1 MAGDILGGISSAV
14 VSVPTNIIFGIIAFS
29 PLGSEYI
36 SYGIRA
42 GFYSAIFVG
51 LFAALLGGS
60 PGMISGPKA
69 TITLILSSVTAQLL
83 VSSRLA
89 PNQPGLITTVIT
101 IALLVVFLSG
111 VIQVFFGVFRFGSL
125 IKFIPYP
132 VIAGFLNGSAVLII
146 LSQVWNF
153 FGIPQKESFF
163 DFLSSMPETQLL
175 TVSVGIVTVVMVWIV
190 PKFIKK
196 VPGSVIGLL
205 VGSFLY
211 YVLVFFGYG
220 SRLGPTIGQIALEIP
235 KPLYLKN
242 FWELLKGQELVAL
255 LPSILPASFGIAVL
269 GSTESLLTSLSMQN
283 LTNRRSNTNREL
295 VGQGIGNII
304 ASCFGGIAG
313 AGSIGRSTVSFQA
326 GGRTRLSGTVNGI
339 ALFLIIFFLSSL
351 VSRIPIVV
359 TAGIVI
365 VIAFQMIDIWS
376 LQLFKNIILDKST
389 RRKDLLGN
397 FIIILL
403 VTFVTIFLN
412 LIIAVGIGV
421 VVSILMFVAKMS
433 RRVIRRKYS
442 GASIHSK
449 RRRDE
454 NSMELLLQHG
464 HKIAVLELDGSI
476 FFSTGVRILQQAYD
490 RLIRHG
496 KFLAVSYLEK
506 EGSLWQFMA
515 AMGFFNQTG
524 KQFIFSDTDLA
535 LEYFEDQLLFTY
547 SAEIYHDKEISMEE
561 LTVFQGLR
569 QNELQILSRYLN
581 REQYDKGKEIFRQG
595 DKGDALFFITQ
606 GLADITIDLPGTA
619 RKKRLQT
626 LSSGTF
632 FGEMALLDG
641 KPRSANVVAR
651 DYLVCYRLT
660 LENFNQLQKD
670 NPKISITLLTN
681 ISRTIATRLRLTN
694 DMILELEL

>member
-1 MAGDILGGISSAV
+1 MQVKNTLGR
-14 VSVPTNIIFGIIAFS
+14 P
-29 PLGSEYI
+29 
-36 SYGIRA
+36 
-42 GFYSAIFVG
+42 
-51 LFAALLGGS
+51 
-60 PGMISGPKA
+60 
-69 TITLILSSVTAQLL
+69 
-83 VSSRLA
+83 SRLMLVRFRL
-89 PNQPGLITTVIT
+89 NN
-101 IALLVVFLSG
+101 ALG
-111 VIQVFFGVFRFGSL
+111 AAIQG
-125 IKFIPYP
+125 
-132 VIAGFLNGSAVLII
+132 N
-146 LSQVWNF
+146 SQVA
-153 FGIPQKESFF
+153 K
-163 DFLSSMPETQLL
+163 
-175 TVSVGIVTVVMVWIV
+175 
-190 PKFIKK
+190 
-196 VPGSVIGLL
+196 
-205 VGSFLY
+205 
-211 YVLVFFGYG
+211 
-220 SRLGPTIGQIALEIP
+220 
-235 KPLYLKN
+235 
-242 FWELLKGQELVAL
+242 
-255 LPSILPASFGIAVL
+255 
-269 GSTESLLTSLSMQN
+269 
-283 LTNRRSNTNREL
+283 
-295 VGQGIGNII
+295 
-304 ASCFGGIAG
+304 
-313 AGSIGRSTVSFQA
+313 VSFQA

-365 VIAFQMIDIWS
+365 VIAFQMIDTWS
-376 LQLFKNIILDKST
+376 LQLFKNIILDKSA

-476 FFSTGVRILQQAYD
+476 FFGSADNLAQEIDVLSESGVTYVILDMKRVNDIDSTGVRILQQAYD

-506 EGSLWQFMA
+506 EGSLWQFMT

-535 LEYFEDQLLFTY
+535 LEYFEDQLLSSY

-606 GLADITIDLPGTA
+606 GLADITIDLPQHYPLGF
-619 RKKRLQT
+619 
-626 LSSGTF
+626 LSQLRP
-632 FGEMALLDG
+632 LL
-641 KPRSANVVAR
+641 PS
-651 DYLVCYRLT
+651 
-660 LENFNQLQKD
+660 
-670 NPKISITLLTN
+670 
-681 ISRTIATRLRLTN
+681 TRASV
-694 DMILELEL
+694 